1 MGTFSVRLQ
10 VGDPSGHRFG
20 RTWIRIDGMADV
32 SPVVFRDE
40 ESLPL
45 LGAVTLEILG
55 LGIDPVNRR
64 LIPLDVSLLPRTGVT
79 EGQV

>member
-1 MGTFSVRLQ
+1 
-10 VGDPSGHRFG
+10 
-20 RTWIRIDGMADV
+20 MADV
-32 SPVVFRDE
+32 SPVAFRDE

-64 LIPLDVSLLPRTGVT
+64 LIPVDALLLPSRRESAGWSNAE
-79 EGQV
+79 EGYRGALPAATLLT

>member
-1 MGTFSVRLQ
+1 
-10 VGDPSGHRFG
+10 
-20 RTWIRIDGMADV
+20 MADV

-45 LGAVTLEILG
+45 LGGVTLEILG

-64 LIPLDVSLLPRTGVT
+64 LISVDALLLPRTGVT